1 MGGFLTHGFQY
12 CCQDNGV
19 YQAVFADSSLPERSS
34 SADSGPP
41 SRSVKLNGKVL
52 KMVDDKT
59 FPDLEGS
66 RLPPAE
72 HLQLPGYSLAFFV
85 FTDAE
90 AAGCV

>member
-1 MGGFLTHGFQY
+1 M
-12 CCQDNGV
+12 
-19 YQAVFADSSLPERSS
+19 SS
-34 SADSGPP
+34 SADSGPL
-41 SRSVKLNGKVL
+41 SRSVKLNGQVL

-59 FPDLEGS
+59 FPDIEGS

-90 AAGCV
+90 AAGCI

>member
-1 MGGFLTHGFQY
+1 M
-12 CCQDNGV
+12 
-19 YQAVFADSSLPERSS
+19 VFSTVADSSRLRCSLPKMCS
-34 SADSGPP
+34 SADSGCPF
-41 SRSVKLNGKVL
+41 RSLKLNGKVL